1 MTTWAVWWRGLT
13 VSAAISWFLKLLM
26 VGLLPYLVYTGNY
39 LFTIVTLLA
48 VALSLAPSI
57 IERNYRIQ
65 LPFELDLL
73 ITLSIFLH
81 TFLGEWL
88 MFYERVWMWDK
99 FLHFFNSAVVA
110 ILAFVAVYSL
120 HYTKKLRLT
129 VPFVGFFTLIFSGA
143 MGAVWEII
151 EFWVDIIFYQTMQT
165 GLNDTMWDLMYDLIG
180 GGIIA
185 VLGMI
190 YVKYAAPETRRR
202 LTRELGEVF
211 GAYKRNR
218 EKRPDRTNKGIN
230 KNAGG

>member
-1 MTTWAVWWRGLT
+1 MTTWATWWRRLT
-13 VSAAISWFLKLLM
+13 ISAAISWFLKLLM

-48 VALSLAPSI
+48 VALSLTPSI

-73 ITLSIFLH
+73 ITISIFLH

-110 ILAFVAVYSL
+110 ILAFVAVYAL

-151 EFWVDIIFYQTMQT
+151 EFWVDIIFNQTMQN
-165 GLNDTMWDLMYDLIG
+165 GLDDTMWDLMYNLIG

-190 YVKYAAPETRRR
+190 YVKYSVPDTRKR

-211 GAYKRNR
+211 GSKRSR
-218 EKRPDRTNKGIN
+218 EKPPDKINNSVN

>member
-1 MTTWAVWWRGLT
+1 MGYLVARLT
-13 VSAAISWFLKLLM
+13 ISAAISWFLKLLM
-26 VGLLPYLVYTGNY
+26 VGLLPYLMYTGNY
-39 LFTIVTLLA
+39 LFTIVTILA
-48 VALSLAPSI
+48 VLLSLTPSI

-73 ITLSIFLH
+73 ITIAIFLH

-88 MFYERVWMWDK
+88 MFYEKVWMWDK

-151 EFWVDIIFYQTMQT
+151 EFWIDIIFNQTMQN
-165 GLNDTMWDLMYDLIG
+165 GLDDTMWDLMYNLIG

-190 YVKYAAPETRRR
+190 YVKYSVPDTRKR

-211 GAYKRNR
+211 GSKRSR
-218 EKRPDRTNKGIN
+218 EKPPDKINNGVN

>member
-1 MTTWAVWWRGLT
+1 
-13 VSAAISWFLKLLM
+13 M

-48 VALSLAPSI
+48 VALSLTPSI

-151 EFWVDIIFYQTMQT
+151 EFWVDIFFSQTMQG

-190 YVKYAAPETRRR
+190 YVKYSVPDTRKR
-202 LTRELGEVF
+202 LTRELGEIF
-211 GAYKRNR
+211 GSRRSR
-218 EKRPDRTNKGIN
+218 EKPPDKINTGAN

>member
-1 MTTWAVWWRGLT
+1 MTTWAVWWRRLT
-13 VSAAISWFLKLLM
+13 ISAAISWVLKLLM

-39 LFTIVTLLA
+39 LFTIVTILA
-48 VALSLAPSI
+48 VLLSLTPSI

-73 ITLSIFLH
+73 ITLAIFSH

-151 EFWVDIIFYQTMQT
+151 EFWVDILFNQTMQG

-190 YVKYAAPETRRR
+190 YVKYSVPDTRKR

-211 GAYKRNR
+211 GSRRSR
-218 EKRPDRTNKGIN
+218 EKPPDKINNSIN